1 MWGPGT
7 CRRGT
12 SRISPGR
19 STCLRGGQIQHV
31 ERRRPS
37 ERARATRVR
46 AGDGP
51 TCFTW
56 MVAGFVVAIVVAIVV
71 AVVVAVVVAIVVAVV
86 VAVVVGASRSPY
98 PHPPIFI
105 PRRVSLGVHV
115 PYAHLQGKMSSMGAP
130 VDRRFPGPELRRKTT
145 SSSSGTGMSWA
156 PRKSCKRCA
165 CNTLGVWRTQ
175 AALRVAGAVR
185 RIRMQTRPIRFSSC
199 MRWSGRR
206 WRRESG
212 RGRGWK
218 GLPVVPRAEAS
229 SRAMGSAL
237 AASFPDVIIISLV
250 FIVRQKRQK

>member
-56 MVAGFVVAIVVAIVV
+56 MVAGL
-71 AVVVAVVVAIVVAVV
+71 VVAVV

-237 AASFPDVIIISLV
+237 AASFPDVIIACLHCTSKTTK
-250 FIVRQKRQK
+250 IVTTQK

>member
-1 MWGPGT
+1 M
-7 CRRGT
+7 
-12 SRISPGR
+12 
-19 STCLRGGQIQHV
+19 QHV

-56 MVAGFVVAIVVAIVV
+56 MDSLLPSLSPSLSPSLLPSLLPSSWELLDLHIHIHPYSSLVV
-71 AVVVAVVVAIVVAVV
+71 
-86 VAVVVGASRSPY
+86 S
-98 PHPPIFI
+98 HC
-105 PRRVSLGVHV
+105 VHV

-130 VDRRFPGPELRRKTT
+130 VDRRFPGPGLRRKTT
-145 SSSSGTGMSWA
+145 SSSSGTGVSWA

-212 RGRGWK
+212 RARGWK

-237 AASFPDVIIISLV
+237 AASFPDVIIARLRCTYKNSNYTV
-250 FIVRQKRQK
+250 TARGVSVRRR